1 MNPEPAVTP
10 SKLYSDLDPGG
21 VRLDLCASTR
31 AGMLGLLVGDTC
43 GVPYE
48 FRDPRDL
55 PPFEQ
60 LEMLPPKNF
69 ARSYAHVKLG
79 TWSDD
84 GAQALCLFASIRE
97 CGMYHAHDFAA
108 RLIKWHDR
116 GYMAVDHYVF
126 DIGNQTS
133 TAIGRLKKGTPT
145 RFSGLGGERNNG
157 NGALMRC
164 LPLALLHQGNDVAL
178 VYEAHAQSRLT
189 HAHIRSQV
197 CSALYCLWARREMEH
212 HTAPWES
219 AVATLRAIYRR
230 DAPALEELEKNVRPE
245 RPPGGQGTG
254 YVLDSLHSARWAC
267 LGADYTTIVK
277 RAISLGNDTDTTACI
292 AGGIAALRHGI
303 AGIPQRW
310 LQQLRG
316 SEILLNL
323 GLLVE
328 TTPEKHSLSAQ
339 NQRTTIKQSQL
350 CLKQT

>member
-1 MNPEPAVTP
+1 M
-10 SKLYSDLDPGG
+10 SG
-21 VRLDLCASTR
+21 VRASTR
-31 AGMLGLLVGDTC
+31 DGMLGLLVGDAC

-60 LEMLPPKNF
+60 LEMRPPEHF

-84 GAQALCLFASIRE
+84 GAQALCLYASMRE
-97 CGMYHAHDFAA
+97 CGMYHAQDYAA

-133 TAIGRLKKGTPT
+133 TAIGRLKQGAPT
-145 RFSGLGGERNNG
+145 RYSGLGGERNNG

-178 VYEAHAQSRLT
+178 VYEAQAQARLT
-189 HAHIRSQV
+189 HAHVRSQV
-197 CSALYCLWARREMEH
+197 CCALYCLWARREMEQ
-212 HTAPWES
+212 HTSPWES
-219 AVATLRAIYRR
+219 AVATIRSIYRR
-230 DAPALEELEKNVRPE
+230 DPPALQELDENIRPE
-245 RPPGGQGTG
+245 RPPSGKGTG

-267 LGADYTTIVK
+267 LGQDYETIVK

-292 AGGIAALRHGI
+292 AGGIAGLRHG
-303 AGIPQRW
+303 AGRIPTRW
-310 LQQLRG
+310 LEQLRG
-316 SEILLNL
+316 TETLTEL
-323 GLLVE
+323 GLLSPTFAE
-328 TTPEKHSLSAQ
+328 TSPSSNH
-339 NQRTTIKQSQL
+339 R
-350 CLKQT
+350 